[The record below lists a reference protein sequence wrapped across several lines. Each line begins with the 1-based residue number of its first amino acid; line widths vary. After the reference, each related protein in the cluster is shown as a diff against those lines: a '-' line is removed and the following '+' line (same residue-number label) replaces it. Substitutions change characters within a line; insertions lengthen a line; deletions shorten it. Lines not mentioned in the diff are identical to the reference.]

1 MIGLTA
7 IGRCTVSVLAINH
20 PLQIATL
27 QALMDEGVF
36 FSE

>member
-20 PLQIATL
+20 PLQFGAR